1 MAGTA
6 ESRRCNKR
14 YIEIHKIK
22 HPCKS
27 CGERRSVLLTYHHR
41 DPKTKKY
48 NVGSIV
54 SGGRSLDVIKREI
67 AKCDVLCHNCHVLE
81 HSKTVLEPVTK
92 ILSFCG
98 VTLMYRGTKR
108 TLVRH

>member
-1 MAGTA
+1 MAVMIKART
-6 ESRRCNKR
+6 RNKK
-14 YIEIHKIK
+14 YLEIHKAK
-22 HPCKS
+22 NPCKS

-48 NVGSIV
+48 NVGSLV
-54 SGGRSLDVIKREI
+54 SNGRSIDLLKKEI